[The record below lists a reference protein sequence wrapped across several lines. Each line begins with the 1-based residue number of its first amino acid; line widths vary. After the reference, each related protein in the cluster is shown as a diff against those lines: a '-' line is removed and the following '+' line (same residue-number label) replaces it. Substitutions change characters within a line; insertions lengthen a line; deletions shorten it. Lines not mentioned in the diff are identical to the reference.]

1 MKSPERRGERRFSVC
16 LIPLFF
22 IVLIIAV
29 SPYLC
34 AGANGFPPFSVT
46 LLPELELPVG
56 SSSDLLKPGM
66 DVRLNGN
73 IDLFKFPFLPGSIRT
88 PLSTSF
94 AYDVI
99 PLQKE
104 SSLMLFSGSG
114 GIAVEYEVF
123 PRLLLGAAARV
134 GAYYGIL
141 TTQSRTSGSGA
152 LVEFAVNPSL
162 FFSPSFAVSLEGRIR
177 KLFGL
182 HTDIGVSVGV
192 SYHYPK
198 RDLPTKRREGA
209 GINEGDHIEF
219 LDSSIDGVFPVF
231 YKYYDSHRIGQISL
245 KNTSTKPI
253 ENLVVTFFVN
263 EYMDNPKVCVTIEKI
278 EPGETSDVDLFA
290 LFNNSLLTIS
300 EGELVSSFINV
311 NYQVSNRKYRAL
323 HIENLTIFNR
333 NAMTWDDDRKA
344 ASFVTAKDTQVM
356 QFAKNIVGIVNCHP
370 NKSVNNNFLIGMGI
384 YTALG
389 EYGLS
394 YVIDPTT
401 PYTEKSEDQTTVD
414 FLQFPNQTLSF
425 KAGDCD
431 DMSILYAA
439 LLESVGVETAFITVP
454 GHIYMAFSVGLEPEM
469 ARRTFYQNE
478 NLIFKHDKAWI
489 PVEITL
495 VGESFLKAWSEGAK
509 QWRKYGGTG
518 DAGFYPVHEA
528 WSLYEPVGYP
538 QGQASITL
546 PPEETLENA
555 YSDEL
560 DMFISAEIET
570 QIAELEKKA
579 SDRKYKKKKM
589 AILNRIGTIYA
600 RYGLM
605 EKAGDQFKYVLKKK
619 EYYPALVNLG
629 NIEFMHDDMEK
640 ALNYYRR
647 ADKIKPDQPFILV
660 NMAKAN
666 HELENYGNVREL
678 YARVEKI
685 DPALAEKYSYL
696 GTMKGD
702 LDKGRAS
709 DAKRIKKQMLW
720 YDSSEE
726 GD

>member
-1 MKSPERRGERRFSVC
+1 M
-16 LIPLFF
+16 
-22 IVLIIAV
+22 
-29 SPYLC
+29 
-34 AGANGFPPFSVT
+34 
-46 LLPELELPVG
+46 PELELPVG

-123 PRLLLGAAARV
+123 PRLLLGAAVRV

-263 EYMDNPKVCVTIEKI
+263 EYMDNPKVCVTIEKV

-300 EGELVSSFINV
+300 EGELVSSLINV
-311 NYQVSNRKYRAL
+311 NYQVSNRKYRAS
-323 HIENLTIFNR
+323 HTENLTIFNR

-401 PYTEKSEDQTTVD
+401 PYTEKSEDQTTV
-414 FLQFPNQTLSF
+414 
-425 KAGDCD
+425 
-431 DMSILYAA
+431 
-439 LLESVGVETAFITVP
+439 P

-518 DAGFYPVHEA
+518 DAGFLPRARGMV
-528 WSLYEPVGYP
+528 SLRACGLFAGPGKH
-538 QGQASITL
+538 
-546 PPEETLENA
+546 NA
-555 YSDEL
+555 PS
-560 DMFISAEIET
+560 
-570 QIAELEKKA
+570 
-579 SDRKYKKKKM
+579 R
-589 AILNRIGTIYA
+589 
-600 RYGLM
+600 
-605 EKAGDQFKYVLKKK
+605 
-619 EYYPALVNLG
+619 G
-629 NIEFMHDDMEK
+629 N
-640 ALNYYRR
+640 
-647 ADKIKPDQPFILV
+647 
-660 NMAKAN
+660 
-666 HELENYGNVREL
+666 
-678 YARVEKI
+678 
-685 DPALAEKYSYL
+685 S
-696 GTMKGD
+696 
-702 LDKGRAS
+702 
-709 DAKRIKKQMLW
+709 
-720 YDSSEE
+720 
-726 GD
+726 